1 VEPCTGG
8 VCNLTLPFCAGLRL
22 IGYARSVTHTSEDVA
37 NQARGDP
44 SSSTAMEGTTFLGFM
59 AFQDPVREGV
69 AEAVEKCHKAG
80 VRVIMVTGDHLKTG
94 LAVASASG
102 ILDSQGL
109 EGRED
114 VAGVSCADSLLQCMA
129 EEEVQKLVSETSVFA
144 RATPND
150 KLIILETLQGS
161 GKCVMATGDGMLPIT
176 ILAVNSTYLSLTISW
191 EHIFFHEIELCEAK
205 VT

>member
-1 VEPCTGG
+1 
-8 VCNLTLPFCAGLRL
+8 
-22 IGYARSVTHTSEDVA
+22 
-37 NQARGDP
+37 
-44 SSSTAMEGTTFLGFM
+44 M

-69 AEAVEKCHKAG
+69 AEAVERCRKAG
-80 VRVIMVTGDHLKTG
+80 VRIIMVTGDHLKTG

-114 VAGVSCADSLLQCMA
+114 VAGVSCADSLLQCME
-129 EEEVQKLVSETSVFA
+129 EEEVQKLVLETSVFA

-161 GKCVMATGDGMLPIT
+161 GKCVMATGDGMLT
-176 ILAVNSTYLSLTISW
+176 IASYN
-191 EHIFFHEIELCEAK
+191 
-205 VT
+205 

>member
-1 VEPCTGG
+1 
-8 VCNLTLPFCAGLRL
+8 
-22 IGYARSVTHTSEDVA
+22 
-37 NQARGDP
+37 
-44 SSSTAMEGTTFLGFM
+44 MEGTTFLGFM